1 MEIPRSAAR
10 ELTSVAGSPDC
21 AGYGRHTTSASTTRE
36 IQDVK
41 QFWQNSRALW
51 LGLALLTTT
60 AVDASAQTTPAQDV
74 AQNLDT
80 SDEALVKQLPGFSN
94 DYADVNGIRLHFVQ
108 GGAGQPLFLLGGWPQ
123 TWWEFHKIMPDLAK
137 HFRVI
142 AVDIRGQGTS
152 SRPATGY
159 DKKTMAGDI
168 HALARSLGYQR
179 VYIAGHDIGAMVA
192 YSYAANYPDDTLRI
206 ALLDV
211 PHPFEGFQQISILPP
226 PHAYEPSSRD
236 FRPHPWWFAMNQV
249 PDLPEQ
255 LLQGRMSILQNW
267 VFDYLMKVKS
277 SISPFDRSVFIAAY
291 SSPDAI
297 IADDGWYSDIW
308 PRHRGSQDISQTQD
322 SRAWYRRH
330 QLSSGGDV
338 RRWVP
343 EERPRETTEALVRF
357 FQ

>member
-1 MEIPRSAAR
+1 
-10 ELTSVAGSPDC
+10 
-21 AGYGRHTTSASTTRE
+21 
-36 IQDVK
+36 VK

-179 VYIAGHDIGAMVA
+179 VYIAGHGGVLDRID
-192 YSYAANYPDDTLRI
+192 SICFAAPIFRR
-206 ALLDV
+206 
-211 PHPFEGFQQISILPP
+211 SLPNL
-226 PHAYEPSSRD
+226 AGD
-236 FRPHPWWFAMNQV
+236 QNQGITR
-249 PDLPEQ
+249 L
-255 LLQGRMSILQNW
+255 
-267 VFDYLMKVKS
+267 
-277 SISPFDRSVFIAAY
+277 
-291 SSPDAI
+291 
-297 IADDGWYSDIW
+297 
-308 PRHRGSQDISQTQD
+308 
-322 SRAWYRRH
+322 H
-330 QLSSGGDV
+330 QLQRGDKI
-338 RRWVP
+338 
-343 EERPRETTEALVRF
+343 RESFRKSVS
-357 FQ
+357 